1 MSRNKH
7 NLLLSRAFQYLGIIL
22 IVGVIGGGYWY
33 WKQAHAGV
41 KVGTNLGNSLTNGL
55 VGYWKLDDASGTSA
69 ADASGNGN
77 TGTLTGSSHT
87 WGAGKIGSAVNFNG
101 TDDYIDLGSTSSAF
115 NFPADISGS
124 AWIKTSTSGRLILHY
139 NGSSQLIYMSV
150 GPTTAGGTAN
160 KFVVYLWANGGSNT
174 VFSSNQSVTDNLWHL
189 VSFTRNTVTQKVR
202 LYVDGVLDSESSYSA
217 MGGINSSGGV
227 NTVSYPSPYSFS
239 GSLDEVRVYN
249 RALSA
254 DEVAKLYQTT
264 APDNPDQGLV
274 GYWPLDGADVAGT
287 TAYDRSGKGYNGT
300 LTNSPTKTIGKV
312 GQALNFNGSNQYVSI
327 PDFGTSTDAAVTIS
341 LWAKPSA
348 LTSTQVGMY
357 YRGGVVGDME
367 AVIDNDNKYKFII
380 DLAQSGNTW
389 YNAVGPPAV
398 AGQWVHFVGVYNRR
412 SSGAIYINGILA
424 GTVALPGYDLA
435 VLSRHS
441 SIGTFNQS
449 TSGAFPGI
457 IDDVRVYSRAL
468 SASEIQA
475 LYQSGAGDK
484 LSSADSQA
492 DPLEKGLAGYWKLDD
507 GSGGSAAD
515 ATGNGNTG
523 TLSGSPAWTGGKING
538 AVRFNGGSDKITLGS
553 LATGTTY
560 TLSLW
565 VNATGSGLYN
575 GLITESNSKGFFYN
589 NSTGYP
595 TLYFSGANHSFSST
609 LPLNQWVH
617 LVVANNAGNATFYMN
632 GAMSGTTTSAPSL
645 SVVQLG
651 SDLSN
656 ETLTGSLDEVRIY
669 NRALSADEVAKLYQ
683 TTAPDNPDTGLV
695 GYWPFNGPDVAGTT
709 AFDRSGKG
717 NNGTLT
723 NSPTKTIGKVGQAF
737 SFNGTNQY
745 VTVGAGTGLA
755 STWYAV
761 SAWVNVNSSL
771 PGPGGQFDCIVDRRD
786 PTNTPW
792 YNTNYILEVNNDSTS
807 PAGTINLMHVRANH
821 STVDSVNGTTDLRGA
836 GWKYVVGTYDG
847 SYVRVYVNGALENSV
862 AAGDPETTGPQIL
875 SIGWE
880 HWNNSGHYFPGKID
894 EVRVYNR
901 ALSQSEITALYQAG
915 AGDKFNSADSQVS
928 PLDKGLASYWKF
940 DDGSGGS
947 AADASGNGNTGTLS
961 GGPTWTGGKI
971 GGALT
976 FNGTNQYVST
986 SDIGTSTDS
995 AYTISAWV
1003 NPSSTASG
1011 DIYYRGAATG
1021 EMLFQTSGGAASLY
1035 ADLTTAGWQNVTGG
1049 SVATGTWSHL
1059 VGVYTRQGSLKIYVN
1074 GVLAGTTSLPSY
1086 DLAVNG
1092 FFHSSIGSYN
1102 RSTTSAYPGS
1112 IDEVRIYNRALSA
1125 DEVAKLYRTTAPD
1138 SPDTGIVGYWPF
1150 NGTDV
1155 AGTTAY
1161 DRSGK
1166 GNNGTLT
1173 NSPTKT
1179 IGKIGQALSFNGTSQ
1194 YVSNS
1199 GAVPYASFADNL
1211 PITVSAW
1218 VKTTSVSGADTIAST
1233 WDFHTTSGWR
1243 FMLTP
1248 QPELLIADANGTNHR
1263 DSHGGT
1269 AVNDG
1274 KWHHVV
1280 ATYDGSQNS
1289 SGIKVYVDA
1298 IANVMTPTTN
1308 TAPGA
1313 LSNAMFNIGK
1323 IGGGT
1328 PQYFNGSID
1337 EVRLYNRTL
1346 SQSEVTALYNAG
1358 R

>member
-523 TLSGSPAWTGGKING
+523 TLSG
-538 AVRFNGGSDKITLGS
+538 
-553 LATGTTY
+553 
-560 TLSLW
+560 
-565 VNATGSGLYN
+565 
-575 GLITESNSKGFFYN
+575 
-589 NSTGYP
+589 
-595 TLYFSGANHSFSST
+595 
-609 LPLNQWVH
+609 
-617 LVVANNAGNATFYMN
+617 
-632 GAMSGTTTSAPSL
+632 
-645 SVVQLG
+645 
-651 SDLSN
+651 
-656 ETLTGSLDEVRIY
+656 
-669 NRALSADEVAKLYQ
+669 
-683 TTAPDNPDTGLV
+683 
-695 GYWPFNGPDVAGTT
+695 
-709 AFDRSGKG
+709 
-717 NNGTLT
+717 
-723 NSPTKTIGKVGQAF
+723 
-737 SFNGTNQY
+737 
-745 VTVGAGTGLA
+745 
-755 STWYAV
+755 
-761 SAWVNVNSSL
+761 
-771 PGPGGQFDCIVDRRD
+771 
-786 PTNTPW
+786 
-792 YNTNYILEVNNDSTS
+792 
-807 PAGTINLMHVRANH
+807 
-821 STVDSVNGTTDLRGA
+821 
-836 GWKYVVGTYDG
+836 
-847 SYVRVYVNGALENSV
+847 
-862 AAGDPETTGPQIL
+862 
-875 SIGWE
+875 
-880 HWNNSGHYFPGKID
+880 
-894 EVRVYNR
+894 
-901 ALSQSEITALYQAG
+901 
-915 AGDKFNSADSQVS
+915 
-928 PLDKGLASYWKF
+928 
-940 DDGSGGS
+940 
-947 AADASGNGNTGTLS
+947 
-961 GGPTWTGGKI
+961 GPTWTGGKI

-1173 NSPTKT
+1173 NSPTRT
-1179 IGKIGQALSFNGTSQ
+1179 IGKLGQALSFNGTSQ